1 MKAWKVIVRIMIKFH
16 FTFIKSHSLLYDDD
30 TALIAET
37 SENFQ
42 RQICAYVMGEY
53 YEI

>member
-1 MKAWKVIVRIMIKFH
+1 MKAWKVIVRIMIEFH
-16 FTFIKSHSLLYDDD
+16 FTFLKSQSLLYDDD
-30 TALIAET
+30 TALIAGT

-42 RQICAYVMGEY
+42 RRICAYVMGVY